1 MAPISNEQL
10 LSKLKVK
17 ELKELCKKLNIF
29 NDYIFTGFTKEDWIF
44 HILENGKNIRENL
57 SSQIDPLSCNTT
69 KENCLKFKKKDII
82 ELAKKCGVTGNLN
95 PLKKE
100 QICNLI
106 QEKMNE
112 LQIPPTRQTPPP
124 TRQTP
129 PPTRQTRTP
138 TRQTRTPTRQTR
150 TPTRQTPPPTRQ
162 TPSPTRQTPSPTR
175 QTPSPTR
182 QTRTPTRQ
190 TRTKKKKVRRTRIVS
205 RKPRTTSTP
214 QKSKG
219 KKSIRRTR
227 IVSRKPRTT
236 STLQK
241 STIDKLD
248 EVHKK
253 LLKTSTPQN
262 STIDKLDEVHKK
274 LLKTLKEKVK
284 NRLNTKKDIKLP
296 RSEYNITKQ
305 YLESELCDPRQNKFC
320 DDDKVCDIR
329 PIEPENPKSKGVCL
343 DKNYK
348 IPSAWGEVTMF
359 NGKKVIG
366 SQDLINKL
374 KQTIEDKK
382 CNPSKKCPENEVC
395 VMEDLNQGTCQDK
408 SELSDNF
415 DSFNFNGNELVG
427 SKELIQSLKQKLE
440 KKCVP
445 ENNIFC
451 NENEKCMLNEDG
463 KEGICIDKDEKHPD
477 LVSMEFNGHEI
488 IGNKQSI
495 ENLQKYIN
503 KLTLDDQ
510 QDDSEQLEIVQ
521 QDDENIF
528 ERKTDDI
535 DDLLNE
541 IETPDDDDQDE
552 QVRKEI
558 RKFLGLNI

>member
-100 QICNLI
+100 EICNLI
-106 QEKMNE
+106 QQKMNE
-112 LQIPPTRQTPPP
+112 LQTPPPTRQTPPP

-129 PPTRQTRTP
+129 PPTRQTP
-138 TRQTRTPTRQTR
+138 P
-150 TPTRQTPPPTRQ
+150 PTRQTPPPTRQ
-162 TPSPTRQTPSPTR
+162 TPPPTRQTPPPTR
-175 QTPSPTR
+175 QS
-182 QTRTPTRQ
+182 RTPTRQ
-190 TRTKKKKVRRTRIVS
+190 SRTKKKKVRKTRIVS

-236 STLQK
+236 STPQK
-241 STIDKLD
+241 
-248 EVHKK
+248 
-253 LLKTSTPQN
+253 

-296 RSEYNITKQ
+296 RSEHNITKQ
-305 YLESELCDPRQNKFC
+305 YLESELCDPRQNLFC

-427 SKELIQSLKQKLE
+427 SKELIQNLKQKLE

-510 QDDSEQLEIVQ
+510 QDDSQQLEIVQ